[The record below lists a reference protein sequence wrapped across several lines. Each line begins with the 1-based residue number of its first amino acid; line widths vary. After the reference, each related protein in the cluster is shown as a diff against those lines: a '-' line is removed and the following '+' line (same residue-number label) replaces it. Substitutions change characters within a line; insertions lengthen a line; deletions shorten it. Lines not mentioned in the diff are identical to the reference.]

1 MRILYGVQGTGN
13 GHLTRARVIAP
24 AFARAGVEVDYL
36 FSGRPRDKFF
46 DMEDF
51 GDFQCK
57 QGLSFSAHKGEISL
71 LRTARDNNLLA
82 LWNDIR
88 TLDLSGYDLVLND
101 FEPVSAWAA
110 KQQGKPC
117 IGISHQNAFN
127 HNVPIT
133 GDRWH
138 NRLIMKHF
146 APTTIA
152 LGCHWHH
159 FGCDLLPPF
168 IEEIAPAATETG
180 KVLVYL
186 PFEDADDI
194 VTLLAPL
201 TDNHF
206 VVYHGSAAPTDLPAH
221 VQWNG
226 FCREGFQHDLAS
238 CCGVICSAGFELVSE
253 ALVLGK
259 KLLLK
264 PLQGQFE
271 QLSNALALELLGAA
285 ESMKTLC
292 PERVAQW
299 LHSPEMEPIV
309 YPQMGDALVQW
320 LLARRWDD
328 VSGLCKQAWAQAK
341 LPEAWQHKWAY
352 AY

>member
-46 DMEDF
+46 DMEVF

-57 QGLSFSAHKGEISL
+57 RGLSFTTHKGQISL
-71 LRTARDNNLLA
+71 WRTARDNRLGE
-82 LWNDIR
+82 WWRDVR
-88 TLDLSGYDLVLND
+88 QLDLSGYDLVLND

-110 KQQGKPC
+110 KRQGVPC

-127 HNVPIT
+127 HPVPVT
-133 GDRWH
+133 GDQWH
-138 NRLIMKHF
+138 NRLIMKYF
-146 APTTIA
+146 APTSVA

-159 FGCDLLPPF
+159 FGCELLPPF
-168 IEEIAPAATETG
+168 IEEIAPAPTEAD

-186 PFEDADDI
+186 PFEEAADI
-194 VTLLAPL
+194 HALLAPL
-201 TDNHF
+201 TGHRF
-206 VVYHGSAAPTDLPAH
+206 MVYHGSDAPEGLPAH
-221 VQWNG
+221 IHWRG
-226 FCREGFQHDLAS
+226 FSREGFQQDLAS
-238 CCGVICSAGFELVSE
+238 CAGVVCSAGFELVSE

-285 ESMKTLC
+285 ESMKSMD

-299 LHSPEMEPIV
+299 LQSPGIEPIV

-328 VSGLCKQAWAQAK
+328 VAGLCEQAWSQAK
-341 LPEAWQHKWAY
+341 LPEAWQHKWAT

>member
-36 FSGRPRDKFF
+36 FSGRPRDKYF
-46 DMEDF
+46 DMDIF
-51 GDFQCK
+51 GEFECRR
-57 QGLSFSAHKGEISL
+57 GLSFVTKAGKIQMVATAMENRL
-71 LRTARDNNLLA
+71 LEWRRDVKA
-82 LWNDIR
+82 
-88 TLDLSGYDLVLND
+88 LDLSGYDLVLND

-110 KQQGKPC
+110 KLQGKPC

-127 HNVPIT
+127 HPVPVT
-133 GDRWH
+133 GDSWV

-146 APTTIA
+146 APTTVA

-168 IEEIAPAATETG
+168 IEAIDPTDEQSGE
-180 KVLVYL
+180 VLVYL
-186 PFEDADDI
+186 PFEEANDI
-194 VTLLAPL
+194 AQLLGRLPAQR
-201 TDNHF
+201 F
-206 VVYHGSAAPTDLPAH
+206 AVYHGSEPSVELPAN
-221 VQWNG
+221 VRWSG
-226 FCREGFQHDLAS
+226 FCRDGFQRDLAR
-238 CCGVICSAGFELVSE
+238 CQGVICSAGFELVSE

-271 QLSNALALELLGAA
+271 QLSNAMALELLGAA
-285 ESMKTLC
+285 DTMKGMD
-292 PERVAQW
+292 PDKIGQW
-299 LHSPEMEPIV
+299 LEAPGIEPIG

-320 LLARRWDD
+320 LLKKEWDD
-328 VSGLCKQAWAQAK
+328 VASLCRAAWQDAQ
-341 LPEAWQHKWAY
+341 LPEAWKHKWAT

>member
-36 FSGRPRDKFF
+36 FSGRPREKFF

-88 TLDLSGYDLVLND
+88 SLDLSGYDLVLND

-138 NRLIMKHF
+138 NRLIMKYF
-146 APTTIA
+146 APTSIA

-194 VTLLAPL
+194 AELLAPL

-206 VVYHGSAAPTDLPAH
+206 VVYHGSAAPTGLPAH

-226 FCREGFQHDLAS
+226 FCREGFQYDLAS

-271 QLSNALALELLGAA
+271 QLSNVLALELLGAA
-285 ESMKTLC
+285 ESMKTLS

-299 LHSPEMEPIV
+299 LHSPEVEPIV
-309 YPQMGDALVQW
+309 YPQMGDVLVQW

>member
-36 FSGRPRDKFF
+36 FSGRPREAFF
-46 DMEDF
+46 DMEAF
-51 GDFQCK
+51 GEFQCK
-57 QGLSFSAHKGEISL
+57 RGLSFSTRKGEISL
-71 LRTARDNNLLA
+71 LGTARDNKLMT
-82 LWNDIR
+82 LWRDIR
-88 TLDLSGYDLVLND
+88 QLDLSGYDLVLND
-101 FEPVSAWAA
+101 FEPISAWAA
-110 KQQGKPC
+110 KRQGKPC

-127 HNVPIT
+127 HPVPIT

-146 APTTIA
+146 APTSVA

-168 IEEIAPAATETG
+168 IEAIEPAPTESG

-186 PFEDADDI
+186 PFEEVGDI
-194 VTLLAPL
+194 VNLLRPL
-201 TDNHF
+201 TGHRF
-206 VVYHGSAAPTDLPAH
+206 VIYHGSPAPEALPEH
-221 VQWNG
+221 LSWNG
-226 FCREGFQHDLAS
+226 FCRQGFQRDLAS

-292 PERVAQW
+292 PDRVAHW
-299 LHSPEMEPIV
+299 LDSPAIEPIQ
-309 YPQMGDALVQW
+309 YPQMGDTLVTW
-320 LLARRWDD
+320 LLARQWDD
-328 VSGLCKQAWAQAK
+328 VSGLCQQAWAEAR